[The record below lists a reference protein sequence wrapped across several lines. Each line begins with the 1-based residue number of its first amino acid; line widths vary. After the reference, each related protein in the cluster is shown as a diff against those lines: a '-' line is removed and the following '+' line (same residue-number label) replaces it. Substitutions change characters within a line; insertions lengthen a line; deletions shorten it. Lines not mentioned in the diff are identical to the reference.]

1 MELFKCL
8 VLFLSQNSIIKT
20 IIGTCIPKKHAPQKE
35 HVSAKRAG
43 LFCTFISFFFFFF
56 FFSLPRDSRAALPPF
71 NWPERNWIKLVYI

>member
-43 LFCTFISFFFFFF
+43 LFCTFISFFFFLACPGILELLC
-56 FFSLPRDSRAALPPF
+56 LPSIGLKG
-71 NWPERNWIKLVYI
+71 IGSS